1 MYQNHVFK
9 NRTKELMKLIS
20 AIGCFPELRVNSSAL
35 LTWNRDSLS
44 IYYVFGAGLGLGDV
58 SFTTYLFVS

>member
-1 MYQNHVFK
+1 
-9 NRTKELMKLIS
+9 MKLIS